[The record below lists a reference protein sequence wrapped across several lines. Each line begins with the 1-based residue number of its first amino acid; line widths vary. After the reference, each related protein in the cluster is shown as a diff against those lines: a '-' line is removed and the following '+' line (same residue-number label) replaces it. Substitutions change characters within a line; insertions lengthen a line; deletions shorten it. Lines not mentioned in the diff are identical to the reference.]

1 MKPFVSEHPATIG
14 GPGGRLGRVSD
25 LGSFVLLVAGTVALA
40 ELLGLIET
48 GLLVRYLLPGLAFGT
63 VVGKVVVVWRER
75 DGSELSSGRVR
86 QIEASWILAG
96 TAVSLLLY
104 SFA

>member
-1 MKPFVSEHPATIG
+1 MKPFVSEHPTTVDS
-14 GPGGRLGRVSD
+14 PGGRLGWVPD
-25 LGSFVLLVAGTVALA
+25 LGSSVLLIAGTVVLA

-48 GLLVRYLLPGLAFGT
+48 GPLVRFLLPGLAFGT

-75 DGSELSSGRVR
+75 GGGELPPGRVR
-86 QIEASWILAG
+86 QVESSWILIG
-96 TAVSLLLY
+96 TAISLLLY